1 MLNDANASGFK
12 KVYLATGFT
21 DLRCGIDGLANIIRF
36 QFKLDPYDKNTLF
49 LFCGRRNDRIKAL
62 LWEGDGF
69 PFDESFICVL
79 KNVVK
84 KEAIEDI
91 ELISPKG
98 WGLEGKH
105 VNIDKNTYIVKS
117 EYVEELAEVHLINSR
132 LDISIE
138 DILVALKQINIGR
151 LIIHRHLTYKEK
163 ELLETQLEVFPEK
176 INEKIIGNLDEEEIL
191 FDINIPIVLVT
202 GISEYTN
209 KFDVQIDL
217 YSRFKKEGYSV
228 GWIGSRK
235 EAVLCGGESIPE
247 WLYGTQL
254 SFKDKIV
261 YFNHYVKEYIEKN
274 KNEVLIIGIPGEVC
288 INDNYFIGHAGEL
301 ATIISQ
307 AVNASATIVCM
318 MFDENIEKKTKI
330 WGNYIEGKLGVQIK
344 CFAITNRLY
353 DYNESDVVR
362 KIKYTTLN
370 NQTIQKMVKI
380 FDGVYM
386 ISLDEEKDRLF
397 DALIAELS
405 EEENEL

>member
-1 MLNDANASGFK
+1 MERRSSYMK
-12 KVYLATGFT
+12 KIY
-21 DLRCGIDGLANIIRF
+21 
-36 QFKLDPYDKNTLF
+36 
-49 LFCGRRNDRIKAL
+49 
-62 LWEGDGF
+62 F

-163 ELLETQLEVFPEK
+163 ELLETQ
-176 INEKIIGNLDEEEIL
+176 

-370 NQTIQKMVKI
+370 NQTIQKMAKI